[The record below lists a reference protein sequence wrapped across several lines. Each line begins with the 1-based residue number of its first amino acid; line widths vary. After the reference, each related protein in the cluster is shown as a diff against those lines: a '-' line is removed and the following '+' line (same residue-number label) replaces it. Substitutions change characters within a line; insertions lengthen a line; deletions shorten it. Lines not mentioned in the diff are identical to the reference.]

1 MKTGYGTAYM
11 CQGLCEK
18 KGAMNKLK
26 PFIQDAWDEFDNK
39 LHSILILGLSL
50 NNVLRLLLCT
60 LMKSH

>member
-11 CQGLCEK
+11 CQGLCGK
-18 KGAMNKLK
+18 VAMIELK
-26 PFIQDAWDEFDNK
+26 TFIQDAWDEFDNK
-39 LHSILILGLSL
+39 LDSILILGLSL